1 MLIGNTKRRRNS
13 GFTLIE
19 LMIIMAIISILVSV
33 AMPKYAEFMLKSQE
47 GQTKGNLGSVRS
59 ALNLYYSDNAGIYPS
74 CDSPGGPGSTVLDGL
89 VPKYIPNIPKANNG
103 LHPPN
108 NTIYCDQAANMQ
120 AGNTHDAQAGWYFDG
135 MAPPDPLNGT
145 IWVDC
150 GHDDTV
156 NKDWTSY

>member
-1 MLIGNTKRRRNS
+1 MKRRRAR

-19 LMIIMAIISILVSV
+19 LMITLGILGILLSI

-47 GQTKGNLGSVRS
+47 GQTKGNLGSIRS

-74 CDSPGGPGSTVLDGL
+74 CFSQAADSGALDPL
-89 VPKYIPNIPKANNG
+89 VPKYIPAIPKANNG

-108 NTIYCDQAANMQ
+108 AGVYCDNDVNMA
-120 AGNTHDAQAGWYFDG
+120 AGNTHDGQDGWYFDG
-135 MAPPDPLNGT
+135 YVDPATGIDALNGT
-145 IWVDC
+145 VWVAC

-156 NKDWTSY
+156 NKAWTSY